1 MAQKI
6 SADFAIVGATVI
18 TMNKSREVIPNG
30 AVAVKGD
37 RIVWVGSADDYDHS
51 VTAEKKINAVSDVLC
66 PGFIN
71 THVHTTGDP
80 LTRHYM
86 PDHIGGPDALVE
98 WVLPRYFAHTPA
110 DEQLSAKLCAVELL
124 KSGTTTFIEAGTIRH
139 LDEAVDGF
147 RQTGIRGRVGAWV
160 EGRAF
165 DPEANPKELIDNAI
179 RIMEDE
185 VRRYPATPDSLIG
198 AWPILVGHNTNP
210 AEVWQAAK
218 KIADENNISVAAHMS
233 PYQSDPDWYQENTGM
248 RPANYLGHLGVLDK
262 NLLLTHMTHMD
273 KGELDLLVD
282 TQTNIAFCPFASL
295 KGAFGVSAVSMYTD
309 FLKAGGNI
317 TFATDGYDTEILPAT
332 RIGAALFKDLE
343 QNTSMITAL
352 RALEKITCGAAAAIG
367 MADELGTLERGK
379 KADMLCFNTNNFQWR
394 PFLDPV
400 AQLVWSADSR
410 SLQDV
415 WVDGTRLVSGG
426 KSTLINE
433 EKLLS
438 DAQTAA
444 EDIIKRANLPL

>member
-1 MAQKI
+1 MGEKM

-18 TMNKSREVIPNG
+18 TMNESREVIPNG

-37 RIVWVGSADDYDHS
+37 RIVWVGSVDDYDQN
-51 VTAEKKINAVSDVLC
+51 VRAEKQIRASGNVLC

-86 PDHIGGPDALVE
+86 PGHIGGPDALVD
-98 WVLPRYFAHTPA
+98 WVLPRYFAHTPE
-110 DEQLSAKLCAVELL
+110 DERLSAKLCATELL
-124 KSGTTTFIEAGTIRH
+124 KSGTTTFVEAGTIRH
-139 LDEAVDGF
+139 LDEAVAGF

-165 DPEANPKELIDNAI
+165 DPEANQSDLIDDAI
-179 RIMEDE
+179 KIMEDE
-185 VRRYPATPDSLIG
+185 VSRYPATADHLIG

-218 KIADENNISVAAHMS
+218 KIADKNSISVAAHMS
-233 PYQSDPDWYQENTGM
+233 PYQSDPDWYLENTGM
-248 RPANYLGHLGVLDK
+248 RPANYLDHLGVLGK

-273 KGELDLLVD
+273 KDELDLLAA
-282 TQTNIAFCPFASL
+282 TQTSIAFCPFASL
-295 KGAFGVSAVSMYTD
+295 KGAFGVSAVSAYTD
-309 FLKAGGNI
+309 FLKAGGTI

-352 RALEKITCGAAAAIG
+352 QALEKITCDAAAAIG
-367 MADELGTLERGK
+367 MANELGSLEPGK
-379 KADMLCFNTNNFQWR
+379 KADILCFNTNNFQWR

-400 AQLVWSADSR
+400 AQLVWSADAR

-415 WVDGTRLVSGG
+415 WVDGNHVISDG
-426 KSTLINE
+426 KSTLIDE

-438 DAQTAA
+438 DTQTAA
-444 EDIIKRANLPL
+444 QEIIKRANLPL